1 MNASFPAEL
10 PAEVLPCGRIGLI
23 EGRPSLAEPDTSSGQ
38 VTQLLRN
45 WRSGDPKALEALLPH
60 VYHELHTVAAAYI
73 RRERPGHTLRPTD
86 LIHETYLRL
95 VGSDMPELESRKH
108 FYAMAARLMR
118 QILVD
123 HARRHRAGKRGSG
136 MDHLP
141 IEEAVV
147 YTKERAAEFVALDE
161 ALDALQEFDP
171 RKARVIELRFF
182 GGLTVDEIGE
192 VTEMSPS
199 SVARDLRFAEAW
211 LHQEL
216 EGKR

>member
-1 MNASFPAEL
+1 VTGPNQ
-10 PAEVLPCGRIGLI
+10 
-23 EGRPSLAEPDTSSGQ
+23 SSGQ

-60 VYHELHTVAAAYI
+60 VYQELHTVAAAYI

-95 VGSDMPELESRKH
+95 VGSHLPELESRKH
-108 FYAMAARLMR
+108 FFAMAARLMR

-123 HARRHRAGKRGSG
+123 YARRHRSGKRGSG
-136 MDHLP
+136 QDHVP
-141 IEEAVV
+141 IEQAVV
-147 YTKERAAEFVALDE
+147 YTKERSAEFVALDE
-161 ALDALQEFDP
+161 ALEALAAVDP

-182 GGLTVDEIGE
+182 GGLTVEEIAE

-199 SVARDLRFAEAW
+199 SVARDLRFSEAW
-211 LHQEL
+211 LHQAL
-216 EGKR
+216 EGQP

>member
-1 MNASFPAEL
+1 MAAAEF
-10 PAEVLPCGRIGLI
+10 PAEVLPCGKIGLI
-23 EGRPSLAEPDTSSGQ
+23 DGRPSLTGPDTSSGQ